1 MYRNRARKNPWEEIE
16 PGIMFDP
23 DARNSELLPER
34 DVYHNPVRHRSQ
46 MSGKQRKKADAAKS
60 ARSMAASQRRQANYS
75 LDAMYEAQDDAWEGG
90 EYQGRYAY
98 PDYNN
103 PSGKDY
109 GSSFEMDWMEHY
121 MSPQY
126 AFLDAGTPD
135 SSRAKVLGVDFSKV
149 SDDQLLAKI
158 REMERNIQGSAYMGY
173 NWAAEGETQ
182 DRNVLIA
189 ELRRRRRNKKN
200 PVRRYQASGIT
211 PIAGEEYDVESVRV
225 VKAKSKKAALKQLRK
240 GGRGID
246 DVRKIPAGH
255 RPYGMAVYHPG
266 APDAGVQ
273 EFHAV
278 SRSPKA
284 LRKRVESKG
293 YQVLDQAEL
302 LPGTRS
308 DFRLNPFFVTP
319 GGQAV
324 GAADYHRHEKRIL
337 DAHGSH
343 RSLRE
348 FDPTRH
354 KRIARGASRAES
366 VGDRFHIKQV
376 GGIYKIVDSEGNDT
390 GRYAHSLDKAQY
402 IIEKVLSNKY

>member
-1 MYRNRARKNPWEEIE
+1 MRHNRRQRKNPWEEIE

-23 DARNSELLPER
+23 DVSNSELLPER
-34 DVYHNPVRHRSQ
+34 DVYHNPVR
-46 MSGKQRKKADAAKS
+46 
-60 ARSMAASQRRQANYS
+60 
-75 LDAMYEAQDDAWEGG
+75 
-90 EYQGRYAY
+90 
-98 PDYNN
+98 
-103 PSGKDY
+103 
-109 GSSFEMDWMEHY
+109 
-121 MSPQY
+121 
-126 AFLDAGTPD
+126 
-135 SSRAKVLGVDFSKV
+135 
-149 SDDQLLAKI
+149 
-158 REMERNIQGSAYMGY
+158 
-173 NWAAEGETQ
+173 
-182 DRNVLIA
+182 
-189 ELRRRRRNKKN
+189 
-200 PVRRYQASGIT
+200 RYQASYIT
-211 PIAGEEYDVESVRV
+211 PIAGEEYDVETVRV
-225 VKAKSKKAALKQLRK
+225 VKAKSEKDALRKLRK
-240 GGRGID
+240 GGRGLD
-246 DVRKIPAGH
+246 EVRKIPAGH
-255 RPYGMAVYHPG
+255 RPYGMAVYHPR
-266 APDAGVQ
+266 AEEAGVQ
-273 EFHAV
+273 EFHAW

-366 VGDRFHIKQV
+366 VGDRFHIEQV